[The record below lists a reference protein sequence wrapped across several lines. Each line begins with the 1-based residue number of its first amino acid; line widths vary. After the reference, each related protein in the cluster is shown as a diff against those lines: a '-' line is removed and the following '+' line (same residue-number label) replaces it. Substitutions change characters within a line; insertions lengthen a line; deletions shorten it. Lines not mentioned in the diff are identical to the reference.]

1 MPTVA
6 PVASLFLRMFV
17 LVAVVGVEHQWL
29 DWWVLVRV
37 VMVEQYREEK
47 QQYHYY
53 YCPSFLMLL
62 SLAFEFRSFYH
73 CWQLRAFWS
82 LFLLVAVA
90 IVLLLVV
97 VVVALV
103 AAFVL
108 VAVQIVA
115 SVLERV
121 LAFLAAAAFVVVLVV
136 VIVTQVEKQ
145 WVMVL
150 DVPYGDGGDHWLDVV
165 TPAVACVAL
174 DCASQWWTF
183 SYFLI
188 NYWLKKRP
196 VNCWFISLTFL

>member
-6 PVASLFLRMFV
+6 PVVSLFLRMFV
-17 LVAVVGVEHQWL
+17 LVVAVVGVVHQWL

-37 VMVEQYREEK
+37 VMVEQC
-47 QQYHYY
+47 HHY

-73 CWQLRAFWS
+73 CWRPLRAFWS

-90 IVLLLVV
+90 AVVLLLVVV

-103 AAFVL
+103 AA
-108 VAVQIVA
+108 QIVA
-115 SVLERV
+115 SSVLERV
-121 LAFLAAAAFVVVLVV
+121 LAFLAAAAVAAFVVVVLVA

-196 VNCWFISLTFL
+196 VNC